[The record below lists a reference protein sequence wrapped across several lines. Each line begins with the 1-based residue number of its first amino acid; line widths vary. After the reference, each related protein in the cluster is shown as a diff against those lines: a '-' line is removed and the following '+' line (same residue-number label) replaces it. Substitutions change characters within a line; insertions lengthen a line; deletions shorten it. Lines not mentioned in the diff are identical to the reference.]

1 MSLLPSKHCQGE
13 RKEQILL
20 GYLPAWQPGDSAVMD
35 FFDLKGILAALWER
49 LHIHDPRY
57 EPGEHP
63 TYHPGKFARLLLDQ
77 QPLGVMGELHPLV
90 RERYEL
96 PPSPLLAAELNLD
109 LLLAA
114 APELYAIRPVPAYPP
129 VLEDLAVVVDESLP
143 AERVEQIIRSAGGG
157 TLSGL
162 RLFDIYR
169 GVQIGAGKKSLAYSL
184 TYQAIDRTLTDQDV
198 ARLRQRIIQR
208 LEQEAGG
215 RLRS

>member
-96 PPSPLLAAELNLD
+96 PPNPLLAAELNLD

-114 APELYAIRPVPAYPP
+114 APELYRWP
-129 VLEDLAVVVDESLP
+129 
-143 AERVEQIIRSAGGG
+143 RRTRSGPG
-157 TLSGL
+157 
-162 RLFDIYR
+162 
-169 GVQIGAGKKSLAYSL
+169 
-184 TYQAIDRTLTDQDV
+184 
-198 ARLRQRIIQR
+198 
-208 LEQEAGG
+208 
-215 RLRS
+215 